1 MKKSYLDF
9 DSQIL
14 QKIKEEKFS
23 AISQL
28 QTLHSTAVLESD
40 QKHLENLR
48 HVRIEMESIANERK
62 IVADSDFDRLK
73 EKLART
79 KEELFRK

>member
-1 MKKSYLDF
+1 MDF
-9 DSQIL
+9 DSQVL
-14 QKIKEEKFS
+14 QKVKEEKFS

-28 QTLHSTAVLESD
+28 QTLQSTAILELD

-62 IVADSDFDRLK
+62 IVADSDFNRLK
-73 EKLART
+73 ETLART